1 MTACRRPLLP
11 YPVAMRRSPLRV
23 AQHAFIALIIIV
35 TMPAS
40 GSERPAPAIVN
51 QPMQAALREHVEKL
65 GGEIGER
72 NLFRPQALAAAAAYI
87 TETWRAQGYE
97 VVRREYELRGQ
108 RAANLE
114 VTRTGTDRAREIL
127 LVGAHYDS
135 VYGSPGAND
144 NGTGVAA
151 LLELSRALAARELRR
166 TVRFVAFVNEEPPFF
181 KTAQMGSRVY
191 TRMARERGDNIKA
204 MLCLETIGYYSAEPG
219 SQRYPPLFNLFY
231 PDAGN
236 FIGFVSNFG
245 SRPLLKRAVAAFRAG
260 SDFPLEYVST
270 FGFVPGVD
278 WSDHW
283 SFWRR
288 GIPAIMVTDTALY
301 RYPHY
306 HAATDTPDKVH
317 YPALARVTRALLGVI
332 TALADGESLP

>member
-1 MTACRRPLLP
+1 MQGPA
-11 YPVAMRRSPLRV
+11 SGV
-23 AQHAFIALIIIV
+23 AQSAFIALIIIV

-40 GSERPAPAIVN
+40 GSEQPTPAIVN
-51 QPMQAALREHVEKL
+51 DQMQALRRHVEKL

-87 TETWRAQGYE
+87 TQIWRAQGYE
-97 VVRREYELRGQ
+97 VIRHEYELRGQ

-114 VTRTGTDRAREIL
+114 VRRTGTTRAREIL

-151 LLELSRALAARELRR
+151 LLELSQALTARELRR

-181 KTAQMGSRVY
+181 KTAEMGSRVY
-191 TRMARERGDNIKA
+191 AERAHARGDDIKA
-204 MLCLETIGYYSAEPG
+204 MLCLETIGYYRDEPD
-219 SQRYPPLFNLFY
+219 SQHYPALFNLFY
-231 PDAGN
+231 PDTAN
-236 FIGFVSNFG
+236 FVGFVSNFG
-245 SRPLLKRAVAAFRAG
+245 SRGLLKRAVAAFRAG

-283 SFWRR
+283 SFWRQ
-288 GIPAIMVTDTALY
+288 GTPAVMVTDTALY
-301 RYPHY
+301 RYPYY
-306 HAATDTPDKVH
+306 HTASDTPDKVH
-317 YPALARVTRALLGVI
+317 YPGLTRVVEGLLAVI
-332 TALADGESLP
+332 LALADSESLP

>member
-1 MTACRRPLLP
+1 MQGPA
-11 YPVAMRRSPLRV
+11 SGI
-23 AQHAFIALIIIV
+23 AQSAFIALIIIV

-40 GSERPAPAIVN
+40 GSEKPTPAIVN
-51 QPMQAALREHVEKL
+51 DQMQALRRHVEKL

-87 TETWRAQGYE
+87 TQIWRAQGYE
-97 VVRREYELRGQ
+97 VIRHEYELRGQ

-114 VTRTGTDRAREIL
+114 VRRTGTTRAREIL

-151 LLELSRALAARELRR
+151 LLELSQALTARELRR

-181 KTAQMGSRVY
+181 KTAEMGSRVY
-191 TRMARERGDNIKA
+191 AERAHARGDDIKA
-204 MLCLETIGYYSAEPG
+204 MLCLETIGYYRDEPD
-219 SQRYPPLFNLFY
+219 SQHYPALFNLFY
-231 PDAGN
+231 PDTAN
-236 FIGFVSNFG
+236 FVGFVSNFG
-245 SRPLLKRAVAAFRAG
+245 SRGLLKRAVAAFRAG

-283 SFWRR
+283 SFWRQ
-288 GIPAIMVTDTALY
+288 GTPAVMVTDTALY
-301 RYPHY
+301 RYPYY
-306 HAATDTPDKVH
+306 HTASDTPDKVH
-317 YPALARVTRALLGVI
+317 YPGLTRVVEGLLAVI
-332 TALADGESLP
+332 LALADSESLP

>member
-1 MTACRRPLLP
+1 MQGPA
-11 YPVAMRRSPLRV
+11 SGV
-23 AQHAFIALIIIV
+23 AQSAFIALIIIV

-40 GSERPAPAIVN
+40 GSEKPTPAIVN
-51 QPMQAALREHVEKL
+51 DQMQALRRHVEKL

-87 TETWRAQGYE
+87 TQIWRAQGYE
-97 VVRREYELRGQ
+97 VIRHEYELRGQ

-114 VTRTGTDRAREIL
+114 VRRTGTTRAREIL

-151 LLELSRALAARELRR
+151 LLELSQALTARELRR

-181 KTAQMGSRVY
+181 KTAEMGSRVY
-191 TRMARERGDNIKA
+191 AERAHARGDDIKA
-204 MLCLETIGYYSAEPG
+204 MLCLETIGYYRDEPD
-219 SQRYPPLFNLFY
+219 SQHYPALFNLFY
-231 PDAGN
+231 PDTAN
-236 FIGFVSNFG
+236 FVGFVSNFG
-245 SRPLLKRAVAAFRAG
+245 SRGLLKRAVAAFRAG

-283 SFWRR
+283 SFWRQ
-288 GIPAIMVTDTALY
+288 GTPAVMVTDTALY
-301 RYPHY
+301 RYPYY
-306 HAATDTPDKVH
+306 HTASDTPDKVH
-317 YPALARVTRALLGVI
+317 YPGLTRVVEGLLAVI
-332 TALADGESLP
+332 LALADSESLP